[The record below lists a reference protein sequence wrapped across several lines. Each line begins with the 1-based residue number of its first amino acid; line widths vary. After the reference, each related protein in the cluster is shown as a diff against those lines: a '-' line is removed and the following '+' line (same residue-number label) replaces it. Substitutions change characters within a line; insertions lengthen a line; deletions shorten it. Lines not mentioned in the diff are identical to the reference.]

1 VSPVIAFG
9 VLYGEAREGFF
20 PDSLLA
26 HLGACARAMGC
37 DARMVRV
44 YYDGRDPERD
54 AEVGR
59 RFRRWLEERGV
70 RVLVLDRVIHPE
82 VVRGWAAGAGGRRCV
97 HVSRG
102 ESFDPVE
109 GVDYVIGAAPGL
121 LRRGA
126 TRRAPS
132 LSRLARA
139 FEAWLRAWQS
149 GEDPGAV
156 AGVAR
161 VDGAALR
168 TGAPLPED
176 DGVRAPFDALVAQ
189 EVISLDAPPRTSR
202 RTLFGNVGCPY
213 AADPL
218 ERPFFAG
225 VTLPADGSIA
235 RLGCAFCDLGGDYE
249 RRADAE
255 VIAEVADQAAFW
267 SERDPSVE
275 EFVLSDQHAVRY
287 LAPLLRAAAA
297 RGVRPMRWLFAAR
310 VDTFVRELQR
320 VRAAVAAAE
329 EAGQSVE
336 LYLSGY
342 EAFSDDVLDRFN
354 KGVTVAEQLAAVE
367 AMRALAREHPRR
379 FAYARARGHSLI
391 LWDPWTRPEELAE
404 SVSVMRSAGLGE
416 MFHAVGRNR
425 LRLYR
430 DLPLFHAAARDG
442 ALRDRWED
450 GDEGAGERKGY
461 NPEHPWRF
469 LDGRSRVA
477 YELALWLRETLGEAT
492 ELSQL
497 AAVAAYARSLPA
509 GDLDGAVARAQ
520 QGVVALREALASL
533 EGARAAGAPRRGA
546 SVPAAVLRFAGACNN
561 ACGGCSNRDS
571 WLPDDQ
577 ASLEDRLEAARS
589 RGPRVVAFAGR
600 EPTLHPGF
608 LGLVRRA
615 RGADGRA
622 VAVVSNGRRFVYE
635 AFARAS
641 VAAGLRSASVKVF
654 GAGASIGDA
663 VASAQGAHAQSL
675 AGVAALRAAGVA
687 ALELRAMVYGVAL
700 PGLAGLADMARS
712 AGVSQLRVEAA
723 LDAVGLARSAEAAEA
738 IGALSRR
745 CAELD
750 VALEASPLGVGTAAF
765 DRVPATA
772 PHSAASTTAVPSGGT
787 GPSAP
792 PADRRTRRP
801 APLRRG

>member
-1 VSPVIAFG
+1 VSAVIAFG

-44 YYDGRDPERD
+44 YYDGQDPARD

-59 RFRRWLEERGV
+59 RFRRWLEASGV
-70 RVLVLDRVIHPE
+70 QVLVLDRVIHPE
-82 VVRGWAAGAGGRRCV
+82 VVRDWAAGAPGRRCV

-102 ESFDPVE
+102 ESFDPVA

-161 VDGAALR
+161 VDGSALR

-267 SERDPSVE
+267 SARDPSVE

-329 EAGQSVE
+329 EAGHSVE

-342 EAFSDDVLDRFN
+342 EAFSDDVLERFN

-367 AMRALAREHPRR
+367 AMRSLAREHPRR

-497 AAVAAYARSLPA
+497 AAVAAYARSLSA

-520 QGVVALREALASL
+520 VGVLALRDALTSL
-533 EGARAAGAPRRGA
+533 EGPRVTPRRGA
-546 SVPAAVLRFAGACNN
+546 SVAAAVLRFAGACNN
-561 ACGGCSNRDS
+561 ACEGCSNRDS

-577 ASLEDRLEAARS
+577 ASLEDRLEAVRSTGARA
-589 RGPRVVAFAGR
+589 VAFAGR

-615 RGADGRA
+615 RGTDGRA
-622 VAVVSNGRRFVYE
+622 VAVVSNGRRFVYG
-635 AFARAS
+635 AFARSA
-641 VAAGLRSASVKVF
+641 VAAGLRSASIKVF
-654 GAGASIGDA
+654 GADASIGDA

-675 AGVAALRAAGVA
+675 AGVAELRAAGLT
-687 ALELRAMVYGVAL
+687 ALELRAMVYGAAL
-700 PGLAGLADMARS
+700 PTLAQVADLARS
-712 AGVSQLRVEAA
+712 AGVSQLRAEAP
-723 LDAVGLARSAEAAEA
+723 LDTIGIARSAEAAEA

-745 CAELD
+745 CAALD
-750 VALEASPLGVGTAAF
+750 VALEASPLHAGTLPVE
-765 DRVPATA
+765 RVPI
-772 PHSAASTTAVPSGGT
+772 AA
-787 GPSAP
+787 
-792 PADRRTRRP
+792 RR
-801 APLRRG
+801 A